1 MQWVT
6 QYTDQG
12 QKHRVGEYSLEPGTY
27 QGGCAMTAIIPL
39 NTKYRIELDTY
50 AWQISQWKNRKSRPD
65 GGSWEGLSWHKT
77 LQQAGDA
84 LQQRLVAQDDLE
96 GVQSII
102 DALRAS
108 SHLIAS
114 AIVSS
119 GLPNS
124 WMDRPDP
131 DGEG

>member
-1 MQWVT
+1 M
-6 QYTDQG
+6 
-12 QKHRVGEYSLEPGTY
+12 S
-27 QGGCAMTAIIPL
+27 AIIPI
-39 NTKYRIELDTY
+39 NDQYRIELDKY
-50 AWQISQWKNRKSRPD
+50 AWQVCRWRTRRTHPE
-65 GGSWEGLSWHKT
+65 GGNWEGQSWHKT
-77 LQQAGDA
+77 LQQAGEA
-84 LQQRLVAQDDLE
+84 VQQRLIAQDDLE
-96 GVQSII
+96 GVQDII

-131 DGEG
+131 DGEGSL